1 MNAIQVN
8 NQRGM
13 KCELKVM
20 TGSKHFVG
28 KREMLPK
35 QINLPSEDN
44 GGANTAV
51 ISKDALGFDGKGQ
64 VVPLSTATNEYGAN
78 L

>member
-1 MNAIQVN
+1 
-8 NQRGM
+8 
-13 KCELKVM
+13 M

-28 KREMLPK
+28 KREME
-35 QINLPSEDN
+35 QISIPSEDN

-64 VVPLSTATNEYGAN
+64 VVPLSTVTNEYGAN